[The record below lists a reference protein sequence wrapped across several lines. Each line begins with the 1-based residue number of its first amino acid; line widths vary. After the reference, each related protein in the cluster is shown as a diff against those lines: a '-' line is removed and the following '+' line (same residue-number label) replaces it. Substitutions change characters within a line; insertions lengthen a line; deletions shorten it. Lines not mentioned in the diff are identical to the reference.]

1 MAGETKLRAP
11 RSSKALAIPEPDPAR
26 YSAATEL
33 AGRAPE
39 HSVVGNVRSGTAGW
53 TDPTLVR
60 SAVFYP
66 KKTMSARERLEHY
79 ARHFSFV
86 EVNAT
91 YYSLLP
97 PENAVQWLVWKQAGL
112 VLNVQA

>member
-60 SAVFYP
+60 GAAFYP
-66 KKTMSARERLEHY
+66 KTTMSARERHEHY
-79 ARHFSFV
+79 DRHFSFV
-86 EVNAT
+86 EGDAT
-91 YYSLLP
+91 YSSRLA
-97 PENAVQWLVWKQAGL
+97 PENAVHSLTR
-112 VLNVQA
+112 